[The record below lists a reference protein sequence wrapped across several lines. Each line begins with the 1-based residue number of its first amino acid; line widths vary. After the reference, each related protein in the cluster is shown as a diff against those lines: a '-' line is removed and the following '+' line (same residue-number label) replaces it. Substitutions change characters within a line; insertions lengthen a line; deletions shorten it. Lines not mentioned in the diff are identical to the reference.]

1 MPYLSQAERDYI
13 TEGVHSDLRA
23 DGRGRLDYRAL
34 VLETGIISQANGS
47 ARVRLG
53 GGTDVLVGVKVEI
66 DQVEPDAAD
75 IGKVVCNVE
84 CSPSASQQ
92 FEGHG
97 ADDLNNE
104 LTQALQR
111 VLGGPQCG
119 INFEKL
125 CIIKG
130 QQCWV
135 VYIDAMI
142 LDYSGNVTDAIF
154 IATKAA
160 LFNTRIP
167 KTQIQDMG
175 DGEFEFEVLDD
186 VEDAERLEGVENV
199 PVGVTLN
206 KIGTGHI
213 IDATPLEELCTEA
226 KLLIAVN
233 KDGQVCGIQKGA
245 EGSIEPGL
253 MSEMIQTAKRVG
265 QSLIRQLDQSLHDE
279 ETQVEEKR
287 RNGEHVEKLGFFA
300 VV

>member
-1 MPYLSQAERDYI
+1 MPYLSQAERHYI

-23 DGRGRLDYRAL
+23 DGRGRLDCRAL
-34 VLETGIISQANGS
+34 VLETGIISQASGS

-53 GGTDVLVGVKVEI
+53 DGTDILVGVKVEI
-66 DQVEPDAAD
+66 DQVEPDANNV
-75 IGKVVCNVE
+75 GKIVCNVE

-111 VLGGPQCG
+111 ILGGPQCG

-142 LDYSGNVTDAIF
+142 LDYSGNVFDAIF
-154 IATKAA
+154 MATKAA
-160 LFNTRIP
+160 LYNTRIP
-167 KTQIQDMG
+167 KTQIQDLG

-186 VEDAERLEGVENV
+186 VEDAERLDGIENI
-199 PVGVTLN
+199 PIGVTLN

-226 KLLIAVN
+226 KLTIAVN
-233 KDGQVCGIQKGA
+233 KDGQICGIQKGA
-245 EGSIEPGL
+245 EGGIEPGL
-253 MSEMIQTAKRVG
+253 MSEMIQTAKRIG
-265 QSLIRQLDQSLHDE
+265 QSLILQLDQKLQDE
-279 ETQVEEKR
+279 ERQVDEKR
-287 RNGEHVEKLGFFA
+287 LNGENIEKLGFFA
-300 VV
+300 MV

>member
-13 TEGVHSDLRA
+13 TQGVHSDLRA
-23 DGRGRLDYRAL
+23 DGRGRLDYRAM

-53 GGTDVLVGVKVEI
+53 EGTDVLVGVKVEI
-66 DQVEPDAAD
+66 DQVEADAD
-75 IGKVVCNVE
+75 NVGKIVCNVE

-111 VLGGPQCG
+111 VFGGSQCG

-130 QQCWV
+130 AQCWI

-142 LDYSGNVTDAIF
+142 LDYSGNVLDAVF
-154 IATKAA
+154 MAAKAA

-167 KTQIQDMG
+167 KTQIQDLG

-186 VEDAERLEGVENV
+186 VEDAEQLEGIENI
-199 PVGVTLN
+199 PIGVTLN

-213 IDATPLEELCTEA
+213 IDASPLEELCAEA
-226 KLLIAVN
+226 KLTITVN
-233 KDGQVCGIQKGA
+233 KDGQICGIQKGSD
-245 EGSIEPGL
+245 GGIEPGL

-265 QSLIRQLDQSLHDE
+265 QSLIQQLDQKLFDE
-279 ETQVEEKR
+279 EKQVDDKR

-300 VV
+300 MV